1 MFAKINHLAICSKD
15 YASNARFYQ
24 ALFGMKASAQG
35 RPARAVPVSDGQIG
49 LNNIPLR
56 DGRRSGLDH
65 FGLEVE
71 NIPLALERIA
81 KFDPSLQAVKRP
93 SVRPNA
99 AWSAHDPDFTIFD
112 LAERNS
118 GKAKDVFADGAWEQP
133 RYINHVTLRARD
145 VNRTADFYESVFEL
159 TPVNRGPDANRYLSD
174 GRVTLVILPWSMQNF
189 IGHDPMPPGLEHFG
203 FKVESLEALRRDMD
217 DLVAQNPLMVTRP
230 LGIGPEAEARLG
242 VLRQCPAGTFHLTDL
257 EGCHLDVSET
267 DVAAG

>member
-24 ALFGMKASAQG
+24 ALFGMRASAQG

-65 FGLEVE
+65 LGFEVE
-71 NIPLALERIA
+71 DIPLALERVA
-81 KFDPSLQAVKRP
+81 RFDPTMELVQRP

-99 AWSAHDPDFTIFD
+99 AWSGHDPDFTIFD
-112 LAERNS
+112 LAQRNS
-118 GKAKDVFADGAWEQP
+118 GKAKDVFAEGGWEQP

-145 VNRTADFYESVFEL
+145 VNRTADFYQSVFEL
-159 TPVNRGPDANRYLSD
+159 AAVNARQDGNRYLSD
-174 GRVTLVILPWSMQNF
+174 GRVTLVIIPWTMKNF
-189 IGHDPMPPGLEHFG
+189 VGHDPMAPGLEHFG
-203 FKVESLEALRRDMD
+203 FKVESIAALKLDLD
-217 DLVAQNPLMVTRP
+217 DLVAQNPMMVTRP
-230 LGIGPEAEARLG
+230 LGVGPEAEARLG
-242 VLRQCPAGTFHLTDL
+242 VLKQCPAGTWHLTDL

-267 DVAAG
+267 DIAAA